1 MKKPK
6 IDPVDPAIIEGIY
19 NEKFNVEAEERYWYC
34 NIKKGK
40 TYVLSDTPY
49 VVEMGYRWDGFPT
62 NTPVVVLRDPLD
74 SEYPLYGQ
82 APFMPELLLQG
93 TVTNPRYRA
102 KGDVNIALEKFL
114 RLRPVSSKRDVVI
127 FLAKYIGKKE
137 VYVEFDESQPTT
149 GWIGSFNLYTQPSL
163 EDAIDK
169 IT

>member
-1 MKKPK
+1 
-6 IDPVDPAIIEGIY
+6 
-19 NEKFNVEAEERYWYC
+19 
-34 NIKKGK
+34 
-40 TYVLSDTPY
+40 
-49 VVEMGYRWDGFPT
+49 MGYRWDGFPT
-62 NTPVVVLRDPLD
+62 NTPVVVLQDPLD

-137 VYVEFDESQPTT
+137 VYMEFDESQPTT